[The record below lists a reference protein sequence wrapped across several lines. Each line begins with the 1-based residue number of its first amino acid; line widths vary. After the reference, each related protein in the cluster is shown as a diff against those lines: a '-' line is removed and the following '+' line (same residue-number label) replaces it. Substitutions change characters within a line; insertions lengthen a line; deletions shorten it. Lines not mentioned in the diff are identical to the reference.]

1 MNNKSIKPETPNEK
15 KRRLDKYTAR
25 RYDQR
30 KATDNLLD
38 DMKVEK
44 ANREVWDFDEMW
56 GRA

>member
-1 MNNKSIKPETPNEK
+1 MNKQNIKPETPNEK
-15 KRRLDKYTAR
+15 KRRLDKHTAR

-44 ANREVWDFDEMW
+44 ANLEVWDFNEMW
-56 GRA
+56 ERA